1 MSGTVTRYAA
11 KLQAGSAG
19 SDDDWNEHLLHVHR
33 NAPGMTVGVFA
44 RHEVLGGIDSYD
56 LILRGLEA
64 VEGQP
69 ATVVDL
75 ACGDG
80 HLIERLLG
88 RLDRATAV
96 IGVDMSEDELALA
109 RRHHRGRPNVE
120 FRCERAQLL
129 SLTDGSADVVF
140 CHLALMVMRPLAP
153 VVDEVARVLRPGGV
167 FAAVTASPRQPDAAT
182 RRLHE
187 VVERFLDQEPA
198 GRRAFRVGEPEART
212 REGLQSLFCEA
223 RGFEIVELVDAL
235 SVHQRYP
242 AGEVWQHWRDSY
254 LVSLLDDERKA
265 RLRQRLAEEAARI
278 WPPAATVEL
287 DTPIQ
292 FIVCKRGPAR

>member
-1 MSGTVTRYAA
+1 VSGTVTRYAA

-33 NAPGMTVGVFA
+33 TAPGMTACVFA
-44 RHEVLGGIDSYD
+44 RHEVLGGIDCYD

-88 RLDRATAV
+88 RLDSATTV

-109 RRHHRGRPNVE
+109 RRHHGSRANVE
-120 FRCERAQLL
+120 FRCERAQSL
-129 SLTDGSADVVF
+129 SLPDGSADVVL
-140 CHLALMVMRPLAP
+140 CHMALMVMRPLAP

-167 FAAVTASPRQPDAAT
+167 FAAVIASSRQPEAAT

-187 VVERFLDQEPA
+187 VVVRFLDQEPA
-198 GRRAFRVGEPEART
+198 GRPAFRVGEPEART
-212 REGLQSLFCEA
+212 REGLQSMFSEA
-223 RGFEIVELVDAL
+223 RGFEIVELVEL

-242 AGEVWQHWRDSY
+242 AGDVWQHWRDSY

-278 WPPAATVEL
+278 WPLGASVEL
-287 DTPIQ
+287 QTPIQ
-292 FIVCKRGPAR
+292 YIVCRRRPAR